1 MELIS
6 LPVNLENQQSM
17 EAYMKNQFSFLGLKA
32 PQRQVACREV
42 IKESQQLATPYL
54 LEMIGAYYAL
64 REREYQYLAI
74 DLAIANV
81 KRLSKNQALELA
93 AFVSQKAWWDSVD
106 AWRKFFGLRINY
118 FPDELQEM
126 YHHFHSSDDF
136 WMRRVAINLQ
146 LMQKEKTD
154 LVLLTKAILKDQET
168 DEFFIQKAIGWS
180 LRQYSKTDPQWVL
193 SFLKDHQLSPL
204 ASREAT
210 KHLNEGKL

>member
-6 LPVNLENQQSM
+6 LPVNLDNQRPM
-17 EAYMKNQFSFLGLKA
+17 AAYMKNRFVFLGLKA
-32 PQRQVACREV
+32 PQRQAICQDVLKASKQMPTE
-42 IKESQQLATPYL
+42 ELMEL
-54 LEMIGAYYAL
+54 IGAYYNL

-81 KRLSKNQALELA
+81 KRFSKSQTVALAEY
-93 AFVSQKAWWDSVD
+93 VSQKAWWDSVD
-106 AWRKFFGLRINY
+106 AWRKFFGLRIKY

-146 LMQKEKTD
+146 LMQKDETD

-180 LRQYSKTDPQWVL
+180 LRQYSKTDPQWVRQ
-193 SFLKDHQLSPL
+193 FLEDYQLSPL
-204 ASREAT
+204 AVREAT
-210 KHLNEGKL
+210 KHLK